1 MFSRIGRQIVII
13 TMTSYRVVMY
23 ETGVNAVRCNKKHTP
38 SRVPISAAHC
48 TEYRNSSQ
56 KTNKPSGIFEYF
68 QTLNNLTLAP
78 LNPDEKIKTETG
90 KPMKRIMLFL
100 LTNIAIMVVLSI
112 TLRLLGVDSILA
124 ENGSDLNIQAL
135 VILSGVIG
143 FGGSFIS
150 LLISKWMAKRMTGA
164 VVITNPVSN
173 VEKWLISTVEKQA
186 KIVGIKMPEVAIFPS
201 SAMNAFA
208 TGASKNKALMAVSQ
222 GLLDSM
228 SQGEIEA
235 VVGHE
240 MSHIANGDMVTLALI
255 QGVVNTFVVF
265 LSRVIG
271 HVVDRVILKNNQG
284 HGIGYFV
291 SVIVAQIVLSI
302 LASTIVMYFSRKRE
316 FIADTGGA
324 DLAGHQ
330 NMINAL
336 KRLGQVEPE
345 ALPEQMA
352 AFGINDKGGVMALF
366 SSHPPIEDRIVA
378 LEQRALRG

>member
-1 MFSRIGRQIVII
+1 
-13 TMTSYRVVMY
+13 
-23 ETGVNAVRCNKKHTP
+23 
-38 SRVPISAAHC
+38 
-48 TEYRNSSQ
+48 
-56 KTNKPSGIFEYF
+56 
-68 QTLNNLTLAP
+68 
-78 LNPDEKIKTETG
+78 
-90 KPMKRIMLFL
+90 MKRIMLFI

-112 TLRLLGVDSILA
+112 SLRLLGVDSILA
-124 ENGSDLNIQAL
+124 ENGSDLNIQSL

-164 VVITNPVSN
+164 VVITNPSSN
-173 VEKWLISTVEKQA
+173 IERWLIETTQKHA

-201 SAMNAFA
+201 TAMNAFA

-222 GLLDSM
+222 GLLDNM
-228 SQGEIEA
+228 TQGEIEA
-235 VVGHE
+235 VIGHE

-265 LSRVIG
+265 LSRIVG
-271 HVVDRVILKNNQG
+271 HIVDRVILKNERG

-291 SVIVAQIVLSI
+291 TVMVAQVVLSI

-352 AFGINDKGGVMALF
+352 AFGINDKGGIMALF
-366 SSHPPIEDRIVA
+366 SSHPPIEARIAA
-378 LEQRALRG
+378 LEERAKKHA

>member
-1 MFSRIGRQIVII
+1 
-13 TMTSYRVVMY
+13 
-23 ETGVNAVRCNKKHTP
+23 
-38 SRVPISAAHC
+38 
-48 TEYRNSSQ
+48 
-56 KTNKPSGIFEYF
+56 
-68 QTLNNLTLAP
+68 
-78 LNPDEKIKTETG
+78 
-90 KPMKRIMLFL
+90 MKRIMLFI

-164 VVITNPVSN
+164 VVITSPKNN
-173 VEKWLISTVEKQA
+173 IEKWLLSTVEKQA

-201 SAMNAFA
+201 PQMNAFA
-208 TGASKNKALMAVSQ
+208 TGATKNKALMAVSQ
-222 GLLDSM
+222 GLLDTM
-228 SQGEIEA
+228 TQGEIEA

-265 LSRVIG
+265 LSRVVG
-271 HVVDRVILKNNQG
+271 HIVDRVILKNNQG

-291 SVIVAQIVLSI
+291 TVIVSQIILSI

-336 KRLGQVEPE
+336 KRLGQVEPA

-352 AFGINDKGGVMALF
+352 AFGINDKSAIMALF
-366 SSHPPIEDRIVA
+366 SSHPPIEARIEA
-378 LEQRALRG
+378 LEKRAVNRS

>member
-1 MFSRIGRQIVII
+1 
-13 TMTSYRVVMY
+13 
-23 ETGVNAVRCNKKHTP
+23 
-38 SRVPISAAHC
+38 
-48 TEYRNSSQ
+48 
-56 KTNKPSGIFEYF
+56 
-68 QTLNNLTLAP
+68 
-78 LNPDEKIKTETG
+78 
-90 KPMKRIMLFL
+90 MKRIMLFIM
-100 LTNIAIMVVLSI
+100 TNIAIMVVLSI

-124 ENGSDLNIQAL
+124 QNGSDLNVQAL

-164 VVITNPVSN
+164 VVITDPSSN
-173 VEKWLISTVEKQA
+173 IEKWLIETTEKQA
-186 KIVGIKMPEVAIFPS
+186 KIVGIKMPEVAIFPDPS
-201 SAMNAFA
+201 MNAFA
-208 TGASKNKALMAVSQ
+208 TGANKNNALMAVSQ
-222 GLLDSM
+222 GLLDNM

-235 VVGHE
+235 VIGHE

-265 LSRVIG
+265 LSRVVG
-271 HVVDRVILKNNQG
+271 HVVDRVILKNERG

-291 SVIVAQIVLSI
+291 TVMVAQVVLSI

-352 AFGINDKGGVMALF
+352 AFGINDKGGWMALF
-366 SSHPPIEDRIVA
+366 SSHPPIEARIAA
-378 LEQRALRG
+378 LEERAERNS

>member
-1 MFSRIGRQIVII
+1 
-13 TMTSYRVVMY
+13 
-23 ETGVNAVRCNKKHTP
+23 
-38 SRVPISAAHC
+38 
-48 TEYRNSSQ
+48 
-56 KTNKPSGIFEYF
+56 
-68 QTLNNLTLAP
+68 
-78 LNPDEKIKTETG
+78 
-90 KPMKRIMLFL
+90 MLFIM
-100 LTNIAIMVVLSI
+100 TNIAIMVVLSI

-124 ENGSDLNIQAL
+124 QNGSDLNVQAL

-164 VVITNPVSN
+164 VVITDPSSN
-173 VEKWLISTVEKQA
+173 IEKWLIETTEKQA
-186 KIVGIKMPEVAIFPS
+186 KIVGIKMPEVAIFPDPS
-201 SAMNAFA
+201 MNAFA
-208 TGASKNKALMAVSQ
+208 TGANKNNALMAVSQ
-222 GLLDSM
+222 GLLDNM

-235 VVGHE
+235 VIGHE

-265 LSRVIG
+265 LSRVVG
-271 HVVDRVILKNNQG
+271 HVVDRVILKNERG

-291 SVIVAQIVLSI
+291 TVMVAQVVLSI

-352 AFGINDKGGVMALF
+352 AFGINDKGGWMALF
-366 SSHPPIEDRIVA
+366 SSHPPIEARIAA
-378 LEQRALRG
+378 LEERAERNS

>member
-1 MFSRIGRQIVII
+1 
-13 TMTSYRVVMY
+13 
-23 ETGVNAVRCNKKHTP
+23 
-38 SRVPISAAHC
+38 
-48 TEYRNSSQ
+48 
-56 KTNKPSGIFEYF
+56 
-68 QTLNNLTLAP
+68 
-78 LNPDEKIKTETG
+78 
-90 KPMKRIMLFL
+90 MKRIMLFIM
-100 LTNIAIMVVLSI
+100 TNIAIMAVLSI
-112 TLRLLGVDSILA
+112 TLRLLGVDNILA

-164 VVITNPVSN
+164 VVITNPSTSM
-173 VEKWLISTVEKQA
+173 EKWLISTVENQA
-186 KIVGIKMPEVAIFPS
+186 KIVGIKVPEVAVFPTP
-201 SAMNAFA
+201 AMNAFA

-222 GLLDSM
+222 GLLDNM

-265 LSRVIG
+265 LSRIVG

-284 HGIGYFV
+284 YGIGYFV
-291 SVIVAQIVLSI
+291 TVLISQVILSI

-316 FIADTGGA
+316 FVADTGGA

-352 AFGINDKGGVMALF
+352 AFGINDKGGIMALF
-366 SSHPPIEDRIVA
+366 SSHPPIEARIAA
-378 LEQRALRG
+378 LEKRAMARA